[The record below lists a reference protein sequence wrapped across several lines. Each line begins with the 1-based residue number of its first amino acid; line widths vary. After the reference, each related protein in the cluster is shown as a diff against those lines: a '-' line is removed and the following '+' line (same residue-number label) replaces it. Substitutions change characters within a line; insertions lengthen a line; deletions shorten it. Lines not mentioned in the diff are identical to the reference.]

1 MKPLLIL
8 CAVFCSVHCLAE
20 RKPRAS
26 VQKISTTTRRH
37 PITDQKQISAT
48 VRVHIRGNYYGKL
61 VGYFLVESEG
71 QLYFGSIAL
80 KSTTSY
86 GEEYSTLTKLY
97 ITAGKSPKLKE
108 FWVGY
113 YYSDGGAD
121 YLLSSKEKGVDDVKK
136 WLQKASPLPKANV
149 ADGGTALLQ

>member
-1 MKPLLIL
+1 
-8 CAVFCSVHCLAE
+8 
-20 RKPRAS
+20 
-26 VQKISTTTRRH
+26 
-37 PITDQKQISAT
+37 
-48 VRVHIRGNYYGKL
+48 
-61 VGYFLVESEG
+61 
-71 QLYFGSIAL
+71 
-80 KSTTSY
+80 
-86 GEEYSTLTKLY
+86 
-97 ITAGKSPKLKE
+97 LKE